1 MGLRASSSGM
11 TQKLIDMVQNE
22 GPRSLYKGIVPA
34 LLRSALY
41 GGLRLGLYE
50 PCKGVLD
57 RAFDCTN
64 ILTKIAAGAMSGA
77 IATAA
82 TNPMEV
88 LKVRMQVSLQPSDGK
103 FYRELRNLLVN
114 EGLSG
119 FWRGV
124 GPSMARASTL
134 TASQLATYDESKQ
147 RLRHWM
153 ALEEGFW
160 LHISASLVAGG
171 VGTTATAPID
181 IVKTR
186 MMIQR
191 ETSSAIYKNACDCAY
206 KILRSEGLLG
216 LYKGWSAMF
225 ARLGPQTTITFLV
238 YEKLRELVGISA
250 L

>member
-1 MGLRASSSGM
+1 M
-11 TQKLIDMVQNE
+11 TQKVKDMVQSE
-22 GPRSLYKGIVPA
+22 GPQSLYKGIVPS

-50 PCKGVLD
+50 PCKGVFDWTFD
-57 RAFDCTN
+57 RSNVF
-64 ILTKIAAGAMSGA
+64 TKIASGALSGA
-77 IATAA
+77 IATA
-82 TNPMEV
+82 TSNPMEV
-88 LKVRMQVSLQPSDGK
+88 LKVRMQVSRQPSDGK
-103 FYRELRNLLVN
+103 LLRELRNMLAN

-119 FWRGV
+119 LWRGV
-124 GPSMARASTL
+124 GPSMTRASAL

-147 RLRHWM
+147 MIKHWM
-153 ALEEGFW
+153 AWEEGFW
-160 LHISASLVAGG
+160 LHISASFAAGI
-171 VGTTATAPID
+171 VGTTATAPVD

-191 ETSSAIYKNACDCAY
+191 ETSSAMYKNAFDCTY
-206 KILRSEGLLG
+206 KIWSSEGLLG

-238 YEKLRELVGISA
+238 YEKLRQFVGISA